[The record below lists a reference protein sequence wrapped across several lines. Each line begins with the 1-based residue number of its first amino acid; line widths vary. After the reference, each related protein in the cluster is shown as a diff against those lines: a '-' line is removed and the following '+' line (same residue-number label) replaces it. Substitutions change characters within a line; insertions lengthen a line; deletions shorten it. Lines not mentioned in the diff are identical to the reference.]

1 MKKKRRTIVH
11 KLCKNKKLHT
21 RKSQTVQS
29 SLLRKTTDQTAIPQ
43 ERAGLNTKELFKNK
57 TIKME

>member
-1 MKKKRRTIVH
+1 M
-11 KLCKNKKLHT
+11 LCKNKKLHT

-29 SLLRKTTDQTAIPQ
+29 SLLYKTTDQTAIPQ